1 MCSRIEV
8 IYFLSA
14 LYSTNHFTHHVIK
27 KIMLMLLKLQKS
39 IQKFIKL
46 IVSMLLG
53 STLAFSSASNAVTI
67 IPDPPQINAKGFIL
81 IDFTTGK
88 VIAEGNADMQLAPAS
103 LTKMMTSYIIG
114 KELENGNIANDDN
127 VMISENAWAKNFP
140 ESSKM
145 FIEVGTE
152 VSVNLLNQG
161 IIVASGNDAC
171 VAMAEHIAGS
181 ESAFADLMNAHA
193 EQLGMPSSFFE
204 NSHGLDSALHMTT
217 PRDMATLASAIIREI
232 PNEYIIYKQK
242 SFTYNNIKQY
252 NRNSLLWDKSLNVDG
267 MKTGHTSNAGY
278 SLVTSA
284 TKGDMRL
291 VTVVMGADSVRAR
304 KVESKKLLN
313 YGFRFFETITP
324 YKAGEKFATNRIWM
338 GDKEK
343 VDLGIL
349 LDTTMTIPRGQRK
362 NLKATFELTQQLTAP
377 LAKGSVVGKLFL
389 QLDGED
395 IAQYP
400 LVTLQEVNEGKFFS
414 KIMDYIK
421 LFIAPLFE

>member
-1 MCSRIEV
+1 MP
-8 IYFLSA
+8 F
-14 LYSTNHFTHHVIK
+14 
-27 KIMLMLLKLQKS
+27 KLQKNVRKFF
-39 IQKFIKL
+39 KFI
-46 IVSMLLG
+46 SCSLLG
-53 STLAFSSASNAVTI
+53 SALAISPISNAITI
-67 IPDPPQINAKGFIL
+67 IPDAPQINAKGYIL
-81 IDFTTGK
+81 VDFNTGK
-88 VIAEGNADMQLAPAS
+88 VIAETNADMQLAPAS

-114 KELENGNIANDDN
+114 KELENGNISNDDK

-152 VSVNLLNQG
+152 VSVDLLNQG

-193 EQLGMPSSFFE
+193 EQLGMSSSFFE
-204 NSHGLDSALHMTT
+204 NSHGLDSSAHMTT
-217 PRDMATLASAIIREI
+217 PRDMALLASAIIREV
-232 PNEYIIYKQK
+232 PNEYAIYKQK
-242 SFTYNNIKQY
+242 QFTYNKIKQY

-291 VTVVMGADSVRAR
+291 VTVVMGTESERAR

-313 YGFRFFETITP
+313 YGFRFFETYTP
-324 YKAGEKFATNRIWM
+324 YTAGEKFATNRIWM
-338 GDKEK
+338 GDKKE
-343 VDLGIL
+343 VDLGIS
-349 LDTTMTIPRGQRK
+349 LDTPITIPRGQRK
-362 NLKATFELTQQLTAP
+362 NLKATFELDQQLTAP
-377 LAKGSVVGKLFL
+377 IAKGTVVGKLFL

-400 LVTLQEVNEGKFFS
+400 LVTLQEVNEGSFFS

-421 LFIAPLFE
+421 LFFAQFFE

>member
-1 MCSRIEV
+1 M
-8 IYFLSA
+8 
-14 LYSTNHFTHHVIK
+14 
-27 KIMLMLLKLQKS
+27 QKNMTRPV
-39 IQKFIKL
+39 KKL
-46 IVSMLLG
+46 ITVLGAAMLSVSP
-53 STLAFSSASNAVTI
+53 FIHAVTI
-67 IPDPPQINAKGFIL
+67 IPDAPQINAKGFIL
-81 IDFTTGK
+81 LDYTTGK
-88 VIAEGNADMQLAPAS
+88 VIAEGNADAQLAPAS

-114 KELENGNIANDDN
+114 KELENGNISNDDK

-140 ESSKM
+140 DSSKM

-193 EQLGMPSSFFE
+193 EQLGMTSSYFE
-204 NSHGLDSALHMTT
+204 NSHGLDSSEHMTT
-217 PRDMATLASAIIREI
+217 PRDMATLATAIIREV
-232 PNEYIIYKQK
+232 PNEYVIYKQK
-242 SFTYNNIKQY
+242 SFTYNGIKQY
-252 NRNSLLWDKSLNVDG
+252 NRNRLLWDKSLNVDG

-284 TKGDMRL
+284 TKGNMRL
-291 VTVVMGADSVRAR
+291 VTVVMGTDSERAR

-324 YKAGEKFATNRIWM
+324 YKAGEKFVSNRIWM
-338 GDKEK
+338 GDKKE

-349 LDTTMTIPRGQRK
+349 VDTPITIPRGQRK
-362 NLKATFELTQQLTAP
+362 NLKANFELDKQLTAP
-377 LAKGSVVGKLFL
+377 IAKGEVVGKLFL

-400 LVTLQEVNEGKFFS
+400 LVTLQEINEGSMFS
-414 KIMDYIK
+414 RLVDYVK
-421 LFIAPLFE
+421 LQFQD

>member
-1 MCSRIEV
+1 MS
-8 IYFLSA
+8 
-14 LYSTNHFTHHVIK
+14 
-27 KIMLMLLKLQKS
+27 LKLSLYPQKS
-39 IQKFIKL
+39 ARKFINIITASIFNAAL
-46 IVSMLLG
+46 
-53 STLAFSSASNAVTI
+53 TFSSFSYAVTI
-67 IPDPPQINAKGFIL
+67 IPDAPQINAKGFIL
-81 IDFTTGK
+81 LDFTTGK
-88 VIAEGNADMQLAPAS
+88 VIAESNADMQLAPAS

-114 KELENGNIANDDN
+114 KELENGNIANTDK
-127 VMISENAWAKNFP
+127 VMISKNAWAKNFP
-140 ESSKM
+140 DSSKM

-152 VSVNLLNQG
+152 VSVDLLNQG

-193 EQLGMPSSFFE
+193 EQLGMSSSFFE
-204 NSHGLDSALHMTT
+204 NSHGLDSSSHMTT
-217 PRDMATLASAIIREI
+217 PRDIATLASAIIREV
-232 PNEYIIYKQK
+232 PTEYAIYKQK

-252 NRNSLLWDKSLNVDG
+252 NRNSLLWDKSLDVDG

-291 VTVVMGADSVRAR
+291 VTVVMGTESERAR

-313 YGFRFFETITP
+313 YGFRFFETYTP

-338 GDKEK
+338 GDKEQ

-349 LDTTMTIPRGQRK
+349 VDTPITIPRGQRK
-362 NLKATFELTQQLTAP
+362 NLKANFELDQQLTAP
-377 LAKGSVVGKLFL
+377 LAKGTVVGKLFL

-400 LVTLQEVNEGKFFS
+400 LVTLQEINDGSFFS
-414 KIMDYIK
+414 KIIDYIK
-421 LFIAPLFE
+421 LFFAQFFE

>member
-1 MCSRIEV
+1 
-8 IYFLSA
+8 
-14 LYSTNHFTHHVIK
+14 
-27 KIMLMLLKLQKS
+27 MLLKSSKQS
-39 IQKFIKL
+39 QKFTRKL
-46 IVSMLLG
+46 IKIITTSLFNTALVIAPISY
-53 STLAFSSASNAVTI
+53 AATI
-67 IPDPPQINAKGFIL
+67 IPDAPQINAKGYIL
-81 IDFTTGK
+81 MDFTTGK
-88 VIAEGNADMQLAPAS
+88 VISEANADMQLAPAS

-114 KELENGNIANDDN
+114 KELENGNISNDDK

-152 VSVNLLNQG
+152 VPVSLLNQG

-204 NSHGLDSALHMTT
+204 NSHGLDSSSHMTT
-217 PRDMATLASAIIREI
+217 PRDMATLAGAIIREV
-232 PNEYIIYKQK
+232 PNEYAIYKQK
-242 SFTYNNIKQY
+242 SFTYNKIKQY

-291 VTVVMGADSVRAR
+291 ITVVMGTESERAR

-313 YGFRFFETITP
+313 YGFRFFETYTP
-324 YKAGEKFATNRIWM
+324 YAAGEKFATNRIWM
-338 GDKEK
+338 GDKKE

-349 LDTTMTIPRGQRK
+349 LETPITIPRGQRK
-362 NLKATFELTQQLTAP
+362 NLKATFELDQQLTAP
-377 LAKGSVVGKLFL
+377 IAKGTIVGKLFL

-400 LVTLQEVNEGKFFS
+400 LVTLQEVNEGSFFS

-421 LFIAPLFE
+421 LFFAQFFE

>member
-1 MCSRIEV
+1 MP
-8 IYFLSA
+8 
-14 LYSTNHFTHHVIK
+14 
-27 KIMLMLLKLQKS
+27 LKLSLRTQKS
-39 IQKFIKL
+39 ARSFVKIITTSFFGVAL
-46 IVSMLLG
+46 
-53 STLAFSSASNAVTI
+53 TLSSLSHAITI
-67 IPDPPQINAKGFIL
+67 IPDAPQINAKGFIL

-88 VIAEGNADMQLAPAS
+88 VIAESNADMQLAPAS

-114 KELENGNIANDDN
+114 KELENGNISNDDK

-152 VSVNLLNQG
+152 VSVDLLNQG

-193 EQLGMPSSFFE
+193 EQLGMSSSFFE
-204 NSHGLDSALHMTT
+204 NSHGLDSSSHMTT
-217 PRDMATLASAIIREI
+217 PRDMATLASAIIRDV
-232 PNEYIIYKQK
+232 PNEYAIYKQK

-252 NRNSLLWDKSLNVDG
+252 NRNSLLWDKSLDVDG

-291 VTVVMGADSVRAR
+291 VTVVMGTESERAR

-313 YGFRFFETITP
+313 YGFRFFETYTP

-338 GDKEK
+338 GDKEE
-343 VDLGIL
+343 VDLGIVV
-349 LDTTMTIPRGQRK
+349 DTPITIPRGQRK
-362 NLKATFELTQQLTAP
+362 NLEANFELDQKLTAP
-377 LAKGSVVGKLFL
+377 IAKGTVVGKLFL
-389 QLDGED
+389 QIGGED

-400 LVTLQEVNEGKFFS
+400 LVTLQEVNEGSFFS

-421 LFIAPLFE
+421 LFFAQFFE

>member
-1 MCSRIEV
+1 MPLTMPKQSNKTFANIVKIIKTTIVLVTMGSAPISQAITV
-8 IYFLSA
+8 IPEA
-14 LYSTNHFTHHVIK
+14 
-27 KIMLMLLKLQKS
+27 
-39 IQKFIKL
+39 
-46 IVSMLLG
+46 
-53 STLAFSSASNAVTI
+53 
-67 IPDPPQINAKGFIL
+67 PQINAKGYIL
-81 IDFTTGK
+81 IDYSTGN
-88 VIAEGNADMQLAPAS
+88 VIAEANADMQLAPAS

-114 KELENGNIANDDN
+114 KELLKGNISHDDK

-140 ESSKM
+140 DSSKM

-152 VSVNLLNQG
+152 VSVDLLNQG

-193 EQLGMPSSFFE
+193 EQLGMLSSFFE
-204 NSHGLDSALHMTT
+204 NSHGLDSSSHMTT
-217 PRDMATLASAIIREI
+217 PRDMATLASAIIRDV
-232 PNEYIIYKQK
+232 PNEYAIYKQK
-242 SFTYNNIKQY
+242 SFTYNSIKQY

-291 VTVVMGADSVRAR
+291 VTVVMGTESERAR

-324 YKAGEKFATNRIWM
+324 YKAGEVFATNRIWM
-338 GDKEK
+338 GDKKE

-349 LDTTMTIPRGQRK
+349 NDISITIPRGQSK
-362 NLKATFELTQQLTAP
+362 NLQVIFELDQKLTAP
-377 LAKGSVVGKLFL
+377 ITKGTVVGKLFL
-389 QLDGED
+389 QIEGKD
-395 IAQYP
+395 IANYP
-400 LVTLQEVNEGKFFS
+400 LVTLQEVNEGSLFS
-414 KIMDYIK
+414 KLFDYIK
-421 LFIAPLFE
+421 LFFAQFFE

>member
-1 MCSRIEV
+1 MPFKLPLKPQNIARRFINIITAS
-8 IYFLSA
+8 FLSSA
-14 LYSTNHFTHHVIK
+14 LI
-27 KIMLMLLKLQKS
+27 
-39 IQKFIKL
+39 
-46 IVSMLLG
+46 
-53 STLAFSSASNAVTI
+53 FSSLSHAITV
-67 IPDPPQINAKGFIL
+67 IPDAPQINAKGFIL
-81 IDFTTGK
+81 IDFTTSK
-88 VIAEGNADMQLAPAS
+88 VIAQSNADMQLAPAS

-114 KELENGNIANDDN
+114 KELENGNISNDDQ

-152 VSVNLLNQG
+152 VPVNLLNQG

-193 EQLGMPSSFFE
+193 EQLGMSSSFFE
-204 NSHGLDSALHMTT
+204 NSHGLDSSSHMTT
-217 PRDMATLASAIIREI
+217 PRDMATLASAIIREV
-232 PNEYIIYKQK
+232 PNEYAIYKQK

-291 VTVVMGADSVRAR
+291 VTVVMGTESERAR

-313 YGFRFFETITP
+313 YGFRFFETYTP

-338 GDKEK
+338 GDKKE

-349 LDTTMTIPRGQRK
+349 LDTPITMPRGQRK
-362 NLKATFELTQQLTAP
+362 NLQATFELDQQLTAP
-377 LAKGSVVGKLFL
+377 IAKGTVVGKLFL
-389 QLDGED
+389 QLAGED
-395 IAQYP
+395 MAQYP
-400 LVTLQEVNEGKFFS
+400 LVTLQEVNEGSFFS
-414 KIMDYIK
+414 KIIDYIK
-421 LFIAPLFE
+421 LFFTQFFE